1 MQDVFKWVADACTLH
16 VNKERNWLVRVNLP
30 MIHYIL
36 HIAET
41 HKLCLAKTTVAFDRR
56 KSDARVTL
64 EWRSKYSLTIVCVT
78 PSWSSWTRWSSA
90 TRLRQREVK
99 SLATN
104 FQPPLY
110 RGQLWRLFIFRVWR
124 RATPAS
130 RSATTRTLSKVTTT
144 RRSASSSP
152 VIPSLAGEPTTAAM
166 KRGLYD
172 INHSTKNILNVY
184 NHTVL

>member
-1 MQDVFKWVADACTLH
+1 MHTSCEQRKELASPSKLAHDTLNSSHCRDTQNDVWPKQQLRLIEG
-16 VNKERNWLVRVNLP
+16 K
-30 MIHYIL
+30 
-36 HIAET
+36 
-41 HKLCLAKTTVAFDRR
+41 
-56 KSDARVTL
+56 VTL
-64 EWRSKYSLTIVCVT
+64 EWRYKYSLTIVCVT